1 MWGFM
6 CAKAQWCCSA
16 FAQDQLLCTTLINLL
31 TCSAAAAAAAAQSA
45 TSQALEKAAADES
58 ASVHTR
64 SHAWSVF
71 ILAASAVLREGI
83 ESIIFLAGVC
93 YV

>member
-31 TCSAAAAAAAAQSA
+31 TCSAAAAAAAQSA